1 MAAKGIYP
9 AVSGAIAQAQR
20 LDTISNNI
28 ANANTVGFKK
38 DQQTFREYLT
48 SLEKETNLIKV
59 PKVPATIESFHD
71 MLGLDQS
78 QVDSSGTYTD
88 FSSGGL
94 IPTGNALDLA
104 IDGEGFFEVMSAD
117 GLRLTR
123 KGHFQIDGN
132 GTLVT
137 PEGHPVLTSD
147 VDGTDP
153 AERMIRIPMAGG
165 KVHIDEDGGIYQG
178 EEFLGQISVVGVENK
193 LGLRKVGNSQFSF
206 IEGQNPNVQ
215 NIENPKMRQGYLESS
230 NVNIVQEM
238 TDLIQASRAFETN
251 QKAISAYDSMAD
263 KLVNQVP
270 KA

>member
-9 AVSGAIAQAQR
+9 AVSGAIAQSQR
-20 LDTISNNI
+20 LDTIANNI

-38 DQQTFREYLT
+38 DQQAFREYLT
-48 SLEKETNLIKV
+48 SLEKESDLLKV
-59 PKVPATIESFHD
+59 PKIPATIESFYD
-71 MLGLDQS
+71 MQGLDQS
-78 QVDSSGTYTD
+78 MVDSAGTYID
-88 FSSGGL
+88 FSNGGL
-94 IPTGNALDLA
+94 IPTGNALDVA
-104 IDGEGFFEVMSAD
+104 IDGDGFFEVISPE

-137 PEGHPVLTSD
+137 SEGHPVLSSD
-147 VDGTDP
+147 SEGVDP
-153 AERMIRIPMAGG
+153 AERLIRIQPGG
-165 KVHIDEDGGIYQG
+165 AKVHIAEDGGVFQG
-178 EEFLGQISVVGVENK
+178 EEFLGQISVVRVGNK
-193 LGLRKVGNSQFSF
+193 LALRKVGNSQFTF
-206 IEGQNPNVQ
+206 IENQNPNVE
-215 NIENPKMRQGYLESS
+215 NIENPKLRQGYLEGS

-251 QKAISAYDSMAD
+251 QKAIAAYDAIAD

>member
-38 DQQTFREYLT
+38 DYQTFREYLT
-48 SLEKETNLIKV
+48 SLEKQSDLLKV
-59 PKVPATIESFHD
+59 PKVPATIESFYD
-71 MLGLDQS
+71 MQGLDQS
-78 QVDSSGTYTD
+78 LVDSSGTYTD
-88 FSSGGL
+88 FSMGGL
-94 IPTGNALDLA
+94 IPTDNSLDVA
-104 IDGEGFFEVMSAD
+104 IDGEGFFEIMTPE
-117 GLRLTR
+117 GIRLTR

-137 PEGHPVLTSD
+137 SEGHIVLSSD
-147 VDGTDP
+147 QEGADP
-153 AERMIRIPMAGG
+153 ASRMIRIQPNAG
-165 KVHIDEDGGIYQG
+165 KVHIEEDGSVYQG
-178 EEFLGQISVVGVENK
+178 EEFLGQISVIGVQNK
-193 LGLRKVGNSQFSF
+193 QALRKVGNSQFAF
-206 IEGQNPNVQ
+206 IENRDPKIQF
-215 NIENPKMRQGYLESS
+215 IENPNLRQGYLESS

-251 QKAISAYDSMAD
+251 QKAISAYDAIAD

-270 KA
+270 KT